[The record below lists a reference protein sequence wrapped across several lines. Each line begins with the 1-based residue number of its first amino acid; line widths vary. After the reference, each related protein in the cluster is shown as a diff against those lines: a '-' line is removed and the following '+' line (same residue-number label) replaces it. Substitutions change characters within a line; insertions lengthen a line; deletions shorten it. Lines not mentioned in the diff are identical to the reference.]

1 MMEFTC
7 GALQARGTTG
17 DFVGLR
23 CGEIMGPLFKVV
35 SVQHMEY
42 VPQPIGSEP
51 HDEVTLMEG
60 PNVSGYWVSSTPH
73 HYQGPTDKRGLGLA
87 HGDTFLVSSTS
98 ADARP
103 HFGNA

>member
-1 MMEFTC
+1 MFQNICFKSTDFSAYAARIPSRICYTRADSSVSRSHLISRTMMEFTC

-60 PNVSGYWVSSTPH
+60 PN
-73 HYQGPTDKRGLGLA
+73 
-87 HGDTFLVSSTS
+87 
-98 ADARP
+98 
-103 HFGNA
+103 